1 MGKEYFEFLEEEF
14 QALTTQLQ
22 QALGG
27 SSDSLDNK
35 AVEKQFTRCGAVYQ
49 QMRAEA
55 VRDKEFKDRLNLYK
69 IQLKAFEEHY
79 TQEVKRHEIEVLFD
93 APGTV

>member
-1 MGKEYFEFLEEEF
+1 MGKDYFEFLEEEF
-14 QALTTQLQ
+14 QMLATQLQ
-22 QALGG
+22 RELGSEECDG
-27 SSDSLDNK
+27 K

-55 VRDKEFKDRLNLYK
+55 VRDKDFKERLVLYK

-79 TQEVKRHEIEVLFD
+79 TNTVKRREIEITFD
-93 APGTV
+93 APATCT